1 MSRAPRAVISG
12 VGHSRV
18 HRRAEVPLGLLA
30 ADACR
35 AAIAD
40 AGLAPADIDGVAC
53 APRQPVP
60 GQLVGYDGTD
70 FVSSDYLARTLG
82 LRTSWIENVNGFLIN
97 SLVAAVSAVAAGL
110 CSHVLV
116 CRSLHGPGGGYGHS
130 DASDA
135 AGGDQFSAPY
145 GIFVPGIWAQ
155 QWQRYRSRYGTGSR
169 EQMAALVV
177 QARHNG
183 LLWEHGYWTQHK
195 PEPLTREEYLAGRLV
210 STPLNIYDC
219 DIPVHGAGAFVI
231 SRPDSADRARPAA
244 YVRGLAPPRFAAG
257 SVMTPWPLEQEQESG
272 RDVAARLWRDSG
284 LTPADV
290 SLANLYD
297 GFSFI
302 AVQWLETL
310 GFCGPGEGFDF
321 IAGGRIALDGALPLN
336 TSGGSLGAGRM
347 HGVPH
352 LMDAVLQVT
361 GRAGP
366 RQVRNANLALVTIG
380 QQTGGGAVLL
390 GATPD

>member
-1 MSRAPRAVISG
+1 MISG

-18 HRRAEVPLGLLA
+18 LRRAEVPLGLLA
-30 ADACR
+30 LDACR

-40 AGLAPADIDGVAC
+40 AGLRAADIDGVTC
-53 APRQPVP
+53 APRQPVA
-60 GQLVGYDGTD
+60 GETAGYDGADYVSAD
-70 FVSSDYLARTLG
+70 FLAGALG
-82 LRTSWIENVNGFLIN
+82 LRTSWTENTGGFLIN
-97 SLVAAVSAVAAGL
+97 SLVAAVCAVGAGL

-116 CRSLHGPGGGYGHS
+116 CRSLRGPAGGYGHS
-130 DASDA
+130 DAADA
-135 AGGDQFSAPY
+135 AGEAQFTAPY
-145 GIFVPGIWAQ
+145 GIFVPGTWAQ
-155 QWQRYRSRYGTGSR
+155 QWQRYRELYHAGSR
-169 EQMAALVV
+169 EQMAPLVV
-177 QARHNG
+177 QARRNG

-195 PEPLTREEYLAGRLV
+195 PEPLTREQYLAGRLV

-219 DIPVHGAGAFVI
+219 DIPVHGAGAFIV
-231 SRPDSADRARPAA
+231 SRPDRAGSLARPPA
-244 YVRGLAPPRFAAG
+244 YVRGIAPSRVAEG
-257 SVMTPWPLEQEQESG
+257 RTKGPWPLEQEQESG

-284 LTPADV
+284 LAPADV

-310 GFCGPGEGFDF
+310 GFCGAGEGFDF

-336 TSGGSLGAGRM
+336 TSGGNLGAGRM

-361 GRAGP
+361 GRSGP
-366 RQVRNANLALVTIG
+366 RQVAGASLAVVSIG